1 MKALRH
7 NCQKDGCFNEAHRLD
22 FSVFDDCWQK
32 QDWRTGWQPSN
43 IRPMDVDFF
52 LEQRGNFI
60 LMEWKDSA
68 AVFSLSTGQG
78 IAFRRLAALP
88 QMTVVLVQGS
98 AKTMAPERIAV
109 LSGKYDSGPL
119 RCDLGGLKKV
129 LNAWSRWADRN
140 PAPASR
146 HEDAEPPWLERLMQK
161 SS

>member
-1 MKALRH
+1 MIALRH
-7 NCQKDGCFNEAHRLD
+7 NCQKDGCFNLEHRLN
-22 FSVFDDCWQK
+22 FSVFDDCWQRN
-32 QDWRTGWQPSN
+32 DWREGWKQSN
-43 IRPMDVDFF
+43 IRPMDIDCMI
-52 LEQRGNFI
+52 EQRGNF
-60 LMEWKDSA
+60 LFQEWKSSGS
-68 AVFSLSTGQG
+68 VFNASSGQG

-98 AKTMAPERIAV
+98 AKTMDPERIAV

-140 PAPASR
+140 HAPTPR